1 MRYGSKWINGRKF
14 YGEWPSEG
22 RGLTLI
28 EVLVLVVIIICLAG
42 IVLPVLHKARQVA
55 RENAHRELSQ
65 DGAVPV
71 MPVQAEKPPSPV
83 FPSGQQIVTVGRDDL
98 EEYVSKTK
106 KRIVSVAPLWK
117 DSVGRYN
124 PSHYLIVMEDS
135 GR

>member
-28 EVLVLVVIIICLAG
+28 EVLVLVAIIAITAG
-42 IVLPVLHKARQVA
+42 LLLPVLYRARQSA
-55 RENAHRELSQ
+55 REAAQKDQ